1 MRDVHVGDDVG
12 GRGAAKQQADG
23 SGRFHTSDERR
34 PRCSYGKERKNN
46 AGCRGRSVA
55 TASHGGR
62 CVAARQIDTT
72 ELKAAHDDPRHEP
85 PLCQTENLCAL
96 VVRIKDQPST
106 SMRARATHL
115 PA

>member
-23 SGRFHTSDERR
+23 SLSIARTNVRGVVMV
-34 PRCSYGKERKNN
+34 ERKNN